1 MISSC
6 HMGLIDNNRNQY
18 RMWKPKQFSMLVA
31 LTKFLTFFKSRKI
44 VTFSHL
50 KSINDNF
57 KVKCGKDK
65 ISC

>member
-1 MISSC
+1 
-6 HMGLIDNNRNQY
+6 
-18 RMWKPKQFSMLVA
+18 MWKPKQFSVLVA